1 MCIFRLL
8 RVSNLCEDQ
17 TKAVF
22 ALKLIVGGVST
33 KWLLTKVGSVCFVLK
48 WIGVEISICPP
59 GLRGV
64 RSSMLHSWRSA
75 GFDFANKV
83 VFVAFI
89 ARWVGLGNATQR
101 IGYLTQ
107 VVDQVLPAAESSQ
120 L

>member
-1 MCIFRLL
+1 MCNFRLL
-8 RVSNLCEDQ
+8 RVSNFREHQ

-22 ALKLIVGGVST
+22 DLKLMVGCGEHKGVVEESGFRVDSADVN
-33 KWLLTKVGSVCFVLK
+33 WGLNFLSVH
-48 WIGVEISICPP
+48 
-59 GLRGV
+59 
-64 RSSMLHSWRSA
+64 SMLHSWRSA

-107 VVDQVLPAAESSQ
+107 VVDQVLPAVESSQ